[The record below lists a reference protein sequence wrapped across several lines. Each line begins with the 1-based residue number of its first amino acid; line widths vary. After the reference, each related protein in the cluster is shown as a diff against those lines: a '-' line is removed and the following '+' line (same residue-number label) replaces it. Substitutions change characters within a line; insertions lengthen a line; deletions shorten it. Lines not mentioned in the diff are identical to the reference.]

1 MLLSFRNFFSF
12 AQIVA
17 LFVDMPLIVIC
28 GVPGSGKT
36 TRANELR
43 EYFEVQK
50 EKVVHVVSENEIVES
65 SGRNKNEIYGESKL
79 EKNIRADLKSNSLRL
94 LNKNDVVIIDGGN
107 YIKGYRYEIYCAS
120 KAAR

>member
-1 MLLSFRNFFSF
+1 
-12 AQIVA
+12 
-17 LFVDMPLIVIC
+17 MPLVIIC
-28 GVPGSGKT
+28 GCPASGKT

-43 EYFEVQK
+43 EFFEVQK
-50 EKVVHVVSENEIVES
+50 GKIVHVISENEIVRS
-65 SGRNKNEIYGESKL
+65 SGMTKNEIYAESKL

>member
-1 MLLSFRNFFSF
+1 
-12 AQIVA
+12 
-17 LFVDMPLIVIC
+17 MPLIVIC

-50 EKVVHVVSENEIVES
+50 EKVVHVVSENEIVDS